1 MIKKVLV
8 AVDGSVYSEKAL
20 DFALDM
26 AEKFEAKVTILHVSE
41 SPLMGA
47 VPQDLTSY
55 SSGDQSL
62 LARDLQKIHE
72 EILSKAVDRARQAKP
87 ELAVSTVEKEGEPA
101 AEIVNV
107 AREGGF
113 DVVVVGH
120 KGVSRVEEFFL
131 GNVSEKV
138 SHLSP
143 CTVVIVR

>member
-8 AVDGSVYSEKAL
+8 AIDGSVYSDKAL

-26 AEKFEAKVTILHVSE
+26 AEKFAAKVTILHVSE
-41 SPLMGA
+41 SPVMGA

-55 SSGDQSL
+55 STGDPSVF
-62 LARDLQKIHE
+62 AKDLQKIHE
-72 EILSKAVDRARQAKP
+72 EILSKAVARAQQAKP
-87 ELAVSTVEKEGEPA
+87 ELVVSTLEKEGEPA
-101 AEIVNV
+101 LEIVRV

-120 KGVSRVEEFFL
+120 KGVSRVQEFFL

-138 SHLSP
+138 SHQAP
-143 CTVVIVR
+143 CSVIIVR